1 MPFSGSLVSGVSGL
15 VNHQIMMD
23 AIGNNIANINTI
35 GYKAQRVTFSE
46 AFDQVLRN
54 GTGPTS
60 LSGGTNPIQL
70 GLGMTVQSIDSLM
83 GQGNLETTGQ
93 NTDLALQGDGFFIVN
108 LNGNQYFTRAG
119 AFQFDANGRLVDPGT
134 GAIVQGKIADAQGNL
149 PVGSAVSDISIP
161 FGQKSP
167 AKASSYIKLTGNL
180 DSSQTPLGT
189 IVQSNSVYAIDN
201 GQYDVNGLLAAD
213 NGGGN
218 NHVVTGMVPD
228 STTLTL
234 TVDGQAQ
241 TYTYVS
247 VDSGTGKGDF
257 HTLQDLVNEINYGLN
272 QQFGGSSPVTAAVNS
287 TDGSITFTNSD
298 ASTHTLQVT
307 STNPVLQSAMNSTS
321 PTTLAASG
329 GSLSTQQFS
338 HVATGSDLLTTL
350 RNAIGASLGVQNN
363 DQIDING
370 KVNNQ
375 SVTQGVLQ
383 VAAGTTT
390 YGDLAKSVNAAF
402 GISNS
407 TGTTIDTQTGAL
419 TINADGGTAHA
430 ITNVD
435 VTDGT
440 TGTAKFN
447 NVFSASPGDWN
458 QTQAATDVQQNIS
471 TTIYDSLG
479 NQYNVTLAF
488 TRDVT
493 RPNTWTWKA
502 SVGDPAQITG
512 GGSGTAVFNNDGSL
526 NTFTFDDGSTTLQI
540 NPRKVGNA
548 ANLSANLISLNLN
561 VGATG
566 DFAGLTQ
573 MSGASTTVSGQQDGY
588 GLGILNSTS
597 VDKNGK
603 IEGQFS
609 NGTTRTLGEVMV
621 ATFDNPGGLVRQGGN
636 LYSASAST
644 GNAIIGEAG
653 TAIPTQIVSGA
664 LEQSNVDLATEFSNM
679 IVAERGFEA
688 NAQVIT
694 TSNTLLSDLVN
705 VAR

>member
-15 VNHQIMMD
+15 INHQIMMD

-35 GYKAQRVTFSE
+35 GYKSQRVTFSE
-46 AFDQVLRN
+46 AFDQVLQN
-54 GTGPTS
+54 GTGPTA
-60 LSGGTNPIQL
+60 LSGGTNPIQI

-108 LNGNQYFTRAG
+108 LNGSQYYTRAG

-134 GAIVQGKIADAQGNL
+134 GAIVQGKVADSQGNL

-180 DSSQTPLGT
+180 DSSQAPLGT

-234 TVDGQAQ
+234 TVDGTAN

-257 HTLQDLVNEINYGLN
+257 HSLSDLVNEINYSLN
-272 QQFGGSSPVTAAVNS
+272 QQFGGSSPVTAAVNAA
-287 TDGSITFTNSD
+287 DGSISFVNSGG
-298 ASTHTLQVT
+298 ATHTLQVT
-307 STNPVLQSAMNSTS
+307 STNPVLQSAMSATS

-338 HVATGSDLLTTL
+338 HVATSSDLLTNL
-350 RNAIGASLGVQNN
+350 RNAIGDNLGIKNN

-383 VAAGTTT
+383 VTAASTT

-402 GISNS
+402 GITNS
-407 TGTTIDTQTGAL
+407 TGTTIDAQSGAL
-419 TINADGGTAHA
+419 TVNADGGTAHA
-430 ITNVD
+430 LSNVD

-440 TGTAKFN
+440 TPVAKFN

-479 NQYNVTLAF
+479 NQYDVTLAF

-526 NTFTFDDGSTTLQI
+526 NTFTYDDGSTTLQI

-561 VGATG
+561 VGSTG

-588 GLGILNSTS
+588 GLGILNSMS
-597 VDKNGK
+597 IDKNGK
-603 IEGQFS
+603 INGQFS
-609 NGTTRTLGEVMV
+609 NGTTKTLGEVMV

-636 LYSASAST
+636 LFSSSAST

-653 TAIPTQIVSGA
+653 TAIPTQVVSGA

>member
-15 VNHQIMMD
+15 INHQIMMD

-35 GYKAQRVTFSE
+35 GYKSQRVTFSE

-54 GTGPTS
+54 GSGPTA

-108 LNGNQYFTRAG
+108 LNGNQYYTRAG

-134 GAIVQGKIADAQGNL
+134 GAIVQGKIADSQGNL
-149 PVGSAVSDISIP
+149 SVGSAVSDITIP

-189 IVQSNSVYAIDN
+189 VVESNSVYAVDAGN
-201 GQYDVNGLLAAD
+201 SDVNGLLAAD
-213 NGGGN
+213 SGGGN
-218 NHVVTGMVPD
+218 NHVITGMVPD
-228 STTLTL
+228 STTLTVSYGG
-234 TVDGQAQ
+234 TTK
-241 TYTYVS
+241 TYTYVTTDAG
-247 VDSGTGKGDF
+247 VGKGDF
-257 HTLQDLVNEINYGLN
+257 HTMNDLIGEINYDFKTLN
-272 QQFGGSSPVTAAVNS
+272 NNTNLASNGAGGAV
-287 TDGSITFTNSD
+287 TFTNATTGSE
-298 ASTHTLQVT
+298 ALQIT
-307 STNPVLQSAMNSTS
+307 STNPVLQAAMGFSS
-321 PTTLAASG
+321 IVTLAASG
-329 GSLSTQQFS
+329 TQDTQQFS
-338 HVATGSDLLTTL
+338 HVATASDLLTDL
-350 RNAIGASLGVQNN
+350 RNAQGANLGVTSG
-363 DQIDING
+363 DTIDING
-370 KVNNQ
+370 KVNGS
-375 SVTQGVLQ
+375 SVTMLPYSVT
-383 VAAGTTT
+383 GTST
-390 YGDLAKSVNAAF
+390 YGDLAKQTSSAF

-407 TGTTIDTQTGAL
+407 TGATIDSQTGAL
-419 TINADGGTAHA
+419 TINGDGGTAHA

-435 VTDGT
+435 ITDASST
-440 TGTAKFN
+440 TFN
-447 NVFSASPGDWN
+447 GVFGGSPGNWS

-479 NQYNVTLAF
+479 DQYNVTLAF

-502 SVGDPAQITG
+502 SVDDPAQITG

-540 NPRKVGNA
+540 NPRRVGDS

-561 VGATG
+561 AGSTG

-588 GLGILNSTS
+588 GLGILNS
-597 VDKNGK
+597 VDIDKNGK
-603 IEGQFS
+603 INGQFS
-609 NGTTRTLGEVMV
+609 NGTTRVLGEVMV
-621 ATFDNPGGLVRQGGN
+621 ATFDNPGGLVREGGN
-636 LYSASAST
+636 LYTASAST

-653 TAIPTQIVSGA
+653 TAIPTQVVSGA

-705 VAR
+705 IAR

>member
-15 VNHQIMMD
+15 ENHQIMMD

-35 GYKAQRVTFSE
+35 GYKSQRVTFSE

-54 GTGPTS
+54 GTGPSS

-83 GQGNLETTGQ
+83 SQGNLETTGQ
-93 NTDLALQGDGFFIVN
+93 NTDLALQGDGFFAVN
-108 LNGNQYFTRAG
+108 LNGSQYYTRAG
-119 AFQFDANGRLVDPGT
+119 AFQFDAEGRLVDPGT
-134 GAIVQGKIADAQGNL
+134 GAIVQGKVADSQGNL
-149 PVGSAVSDISIP
+149 PVGSAISNITIP

-167 AKASSYIKLTGNL
+167 AKASTYIKLTGNL

-189 IVQSNSVYAIDN
+189 IMQSNSVYAVDN
-201 GQYDVNGLLAAD
+201 GTFDVNGLLAAD

-218 NHVVTGMVPD
+218 NHVITGMVPD
-228 STTLTL
+228 STTFTM
-234 TVDGQAQ
+234 TADGKTN

-257 HTLQDLVNEINYGLN
+257 HSLQDLINEINYGLN
-272 QQFGGSSPVTAAVNS
+272 QQYGGSSPITAAMNS
-287 TDGSITFTNSD
+287 TNGTISFTNTG
-298 ASTHTLQVT
+298 AATHTIQIT
-307 STNPVLQSAMNSTS
+307 STNPVLQSAMGS
-321 PTTLAASG
+321 PSVTTLAASG

-338 HVATGSDLLTTL
+338 HVATSSDLMTNL
-350 RNAIGASLGVQNN
+350 RNSIGTSLGLAVN
-363 DQIDING
+363 DAINING

-375 SVTQGVLQ
+375 SITQTSFQ
-383 VAAGTTT
+383 VAGTST
-390 YGDLAKSVNAAF
+390 YGDLAKTVNAAF

-407 TGTTIDTQTGAL
+407 TGTTIDPQSGAL
-419 TINADGGTAHA
+419 TVSADGGTAHA
-430 ITNVD
+430 ISNVD
-435 VTDGT
+435 ITDGT
-440 TGTAKFN
+440 TTTAKFN
-447 NVFSASPGDWN
+447 SVFSASPGDWN

-479 NQYNVTLAF
+479 NQYDVTLAF

-502 SVGDPAQITG
+502 SATSPAVVTG

-526 NTFTFDDGSTTLQI
+526 NTFTFDDGSTTLQL
-540 NPRKVGNA
+540 NPRGVGNA
-548 ANLSANLISLNLN
+548 ANLSANLISLNLQA
-561 VGATG
+561 GSAG
-566 DFAGLTQ
+566 DFSGLTQ

-588 GLGILNSTS
+588 GLGILNSMS
-597 VDKNGK
+597 IDKNGK
-603 IEGQFS
+603 INGQFS

-679 IVAERGFEA
+679 IVAERGFQA

-694 TSNTLLSDLVN
+694 ASNQLLSALVN
-705 VAR
+705 IAQ